1 MALSMRIFK
10 NKAFFQWAKHEK
22 LKDAA
27 LIKAVE
33 EMEDGL
39 WEASLGGGVYKKR
52 IPIPGQGKRS
62 SLRTIIAYKINNVAI
77 FVYGFAKNNKANI
90 SAKEQKALKLLAK
103 LYLGYNEK
111 ELEKAIKIGE
121 FIEVKL

>member
-1 MALSMRIFK
+1 MRIFK

-39 WEASLGGGVYKKR
+39 WEANLGGGVYKKR

>member
-1 MALSMRIFK
+1 MRIFK
-10 NKAFFQWAKHEK
+10 NKVFFQWAKHEK

-27 LIKAVE
+27 LVKAVE
-33 EMEDGL
+33 EMENGL
-39 WEASLGGGVYKKR
+39 WEASLGGGIYKKR

-62 SLRTIIAYKINNVAI
+62 SLRTIVAYKTDNIAI

-90 SAKEQKALKLLAK
+90 SEKEQKALKLLAK
-103 LYLGYNEK
+103 LYLGYSGK

-121 FIEVKL
+121 FIEVKE